1 MNYVNVTYICYVDHV
16 MNDECLHDESFKGYD
31 IIIYYNDL

>member
-1 MNYVNVTYICYVDHV
+1 MKNV

-31 IIIYYNDL
+31 IMFYNNYLQT